1 MVRWSGG
8 LALVFVFTLAS
19 SVAFGLP
26 VSAEEDV
33 TRDTDDIW
41 GSEPVQSADST
52 GTDVTAETELMAAPS
67 DFVRTTHELTVYS
80 NGSVRWTDRHVKPLN
95 NESEIEAYRNYSERF
110 NAKQTGIY
118 TQFRETAS
126 QLTARGTEAT
136 NRQMNASGFSRRA
149 YVSEPG
155 ERGVTL
161 GHQGIVEMSFLWSN
175 FTEQSGQQLRIG
187 DVFTN
192 GLAVGSDARFVI
204 TRADTLRFTVVEP
217 PPETMS
223 RPNITTSRTITW
235 SGEREFDPYRPLIRL
250 APPSAAE
257 TTDTTP
263 DSGDT
268 DGFPMWMPVLAIVL
282 VIASGVGVIWHLA
295 QRRPDTGAGSQRE
308 ASEQAGTDSA
318 TVEPPEVL
326 SDSERVTSLL
336 DEHGGRMRQ
345 SEIVDATDWS
355 KSKVSMLLSDME
367 DDDEITKLRVG
378 RENIVSLPGHEP
390 DAAGSPF
397 EDEE

>member
-8 LALVFVFTLAS
+8 LALVLVLTLAAGG
-19 SVAFGLP
+19 AFGLP
-26 VSAEEDV
+26 AGVDADASHGGDGRLAE
-33 TRDTDDIW
+33 TT
-41 GSEPVQSADST
+41 S
-52 GTDVTAETELMAAPS
+52 TDVVTETELIAAPA
-67 DFVRTTHELTVYS
+67 DFVRTTHELTVYQ
-80 NGSVRWTDRHVKPLN
+80 NGSVRWTDRHVKPLE
-95 NESEIEAYRNYSERF
+95 NESEIDAYRNYSERF
-110 NAKQTGIY
+110 NAQQTDIY

-136 NRQMNASGFSRRA
+136 ERQMNATDFARRA

-161 GHQGIVEMSFLWSN
+161 DHQGVVEMSFLWTN
-175 FTEQSGQQLRIG
+175 LTEQSGQRLRIG

-192 GLAVGSDARFVI
+192 GLALGPNVRFVI
-204 TRADTLRFTVVEP
+204 TRSDALRFTVVKP
-217 PPETMS
+217 TPETMS
-223 RPNITTSRTITW
+223 GPNLTASRAVTW
-235 SGEREFDPYRPLIRL
+235 TGEREFNPYRPLLRL
-250 APPSAAE
+250 APPSTNGAAS
-257 TTDTTP
+257 TTTTP
-263 DSGDT
+263 GGESGL
-268 DGFPMWMPVLAIVL
+268 PMWMPIVTIVF
-282 VIASGVGVIWHLA
+282 VIAGGAGTTWYLA
-295 QRRPDTGAGSQRE
+295 QRRPDTATGSGESGAT
-308 ASEQAGTDSA
+308 EQTGTKSA
-318 TVEPPEVL
+318 TVEPQEVL
-326 SDSERVTSLL
+326 SDSERVKSLL

-397 EDEE
+397 EDEK

>member
-8 LALVFVFTLAS
+8 LALVLVLTLAA

-26 VSAEEDV
+26 ASAEEYQGVDSDLGPEP
-33 TRDTDDIW
+33 TRFAET
-41 GSEPVQSADST
+41 T
-52 GTDVTAETELMAAPS
+52 GTGTVAETGLMAAPS
-67 DFVRTTHELTVYS
+67 DFVRTTHELTVYR
-80 NGSVRWTDRHVKPLN
+80 NGSVRWTDRHVKPLH

-110 NAKQTGIY
+110 NAERTDIY

-136 NRQMNASGFSRRA
+136 GRQMNATGFSHQA

-161 GHQGIVEMSFLWSN
+161 GHQGVVEMSFLWTN
-175 FTEQSGQQLRIG
+175 FTEQSGQRLRIG

-192 GLAVGSDARFVI
+192 GLALGPDVRFVI
-204 TRADTLRFTVVEP
+204 TRSDTLRFTVVEP
-217 PPETMS
+217 EPETMS
-223 RPNITTSRTITW
+223 GSNITTSRAVTW
-235 SGEREFDPYRPLIRL
+235 SGEREFDPYRPLVRL
-250 APPSAAE
+250 APPSVDR
-257 TTDTTP
+257 TTNTTIVP
-263 DSGDT
+263 D
-268 DGFPMWMPVLAIVL
+268 DGADLPIWLPIVAVVTVVAGGAGAI
-282 VIASGVGVIWHLA
+282 WRLA
-295 QRRPDTGAGSQRE
+295 QRRPDTTTDSQEASAAEQASAGS
-308 ASEQAGTDSA
+308 SA
-318 TVEPPEVL
+318 VEPQEVL
-326 SDSERVTSLL
+326 SDSERVKSLL
-336 DEHGGRMRQ
+336 DEHSGRMRQ
-345 SEIVDATDWS
+345 SEIVEETDWS